1 MHNKVGRTIL
11 KATLIASKKRS
22 RRVSSEIRNNNNP
35 EVHFSMPKRDHFSLL
50 VDNYFTSVPKVSQPV
65 PRRADD
71 LNDTMG
77 NDLIMGEWG
86 DDNIRTIREW

>member
-1 MHNKVGRTIL
+1 MRT
-11 KATLIASKKRS
+11 KNDVS
-22 RRVSSEIRNNNNP
+22 RPVP
-35 EVHFSMPKRDHFSLL
+35 YYFDPHHFSDQRCNVITDP
-50 VDNYFTSVPKVSQPV
+50 SQPV